1 MAKPLV
7 SQVFGKIKDYRMS
20 LGKHETKGGHE
31 ICLGLRVCLYEEYV
45 AATHH
50 LRKDMG
56 RITGYHTY
64 GRKTDREEKKLV
76 GGTVTRILPGN
87 FSCEVEW
94 DNGQKGTYFQSA
106 LYTGEDVPQR
116 EQGNYEKLLES
127 RKLLDQRPD
136 LKKKRLEKAQ
146 KEHGGRSRDVHG
158 DGNAAASRNRW
169 AHWRPN

>member
-31 ICLGLRVCLYEEYV
+31 ISLGLRVCLYEEYV

-64 GRKTDREEKKLV
+64 ARRTDREEKKLV
-76 GGTVTRILPGN
+76 GGTVSRILPGS

-94 DNGQKGTYFQSA
+94 DNGQKGIYFQSA
-106 LYTGEDVPQR
+106 LYTGEDVPHR
-116 EQGNYEKLLES
+116 EQGNYERLMES
-127 RKLLDQRPD
+127 RKLQDKRPD
-136 LKKKRLEKAQ
+136 IRKQKLEKAK
-146 KEHGGRSRDVHG
+146 KESGNSRRHG
-158 DGNAAASRNRW
+158 DGAEAAASHNRW
-169 AHWRPN
+169 ARWRPN